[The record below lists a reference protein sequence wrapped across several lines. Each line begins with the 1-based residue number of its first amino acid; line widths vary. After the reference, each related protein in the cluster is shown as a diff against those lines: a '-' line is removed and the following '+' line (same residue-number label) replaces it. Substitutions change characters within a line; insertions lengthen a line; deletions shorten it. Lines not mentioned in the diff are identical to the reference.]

1 MMSPRPSRPV
11 APLRNPGVNP
21 LSCRPIFNP
30 LTGSDLGGQGE
41 VTSQAMMT
49 QLPSDFEVI
58 QGPAQH
64 PRNLTRM
71 ALPLTGTRHTCIF
84 DSRGKF
90 FFCDPAEEIYRC
102 VFHLIKK
109 QQAKQLWEQ
118 TSQTFIT
125 GEASSITPIG
135 KAVTLFIK
143 IHRSIM
149 HPFARLRC
157 QCFCLQ
163 LRN

>member
-1 MMSPRPSRPV
+1 MRTFEGNGRIRFIVVIIRDGGKRGDHPGTDDDPTVVRPSRPV

-109 QQAKQLWEQ
+109 QQAKQL
-118 TSQTFIT
+118 
-125 GEASSITPIG
+125 
-135 KAVTLFIK
+135 
-143 IHRSIM
+143 
-149 HPFARLRC
+149 
-157 QCFCLQ
+157 
-163 LRN
+163 

>member
-1 MMSPRPSRPV
+1 MRTFEGNGRIRFIVVIIRDGGKRGDHPGTDDDPTVVRPSRPV

-84 DSRGKF
+84 ENWDNFRSDISLF
-90 FFCDPAEEIYRC
+90 ASPPSEEPS
-102 VFHLIKK
+102 F
-109 QQAKQLWEQ
+109 Q
-118 TSQTFIT
+118 T
-125 GEASSITPIG
+125 
-135 KAVTLFIK
+135 
-143 IHRSIM
+143 
-149 HPFARLRC
+149 
-157 QCFCLQ
+157 
-163 LRN
+163 LRNKISCNIFLRMISSN